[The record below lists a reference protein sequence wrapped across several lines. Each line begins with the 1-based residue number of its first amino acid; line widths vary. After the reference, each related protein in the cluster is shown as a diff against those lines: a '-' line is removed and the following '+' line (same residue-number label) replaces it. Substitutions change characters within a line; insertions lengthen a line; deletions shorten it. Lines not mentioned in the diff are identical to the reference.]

1 MYGGCDAVLLQP
13 GWGQI
18 QRAGQWHVTRVL
30 LNVSLRCS
38 LLIAIAALTSC
49 IVLMDILPAALI
61 LTGNRRWRDKLI
73 VSQPFPS
80 LPSLLLVAD
89 CVLVSHAS
97 LVAYESVTWYLQ
109 PKSVMGSILVPVTQH
124 HVCPMYSITVCRIC
138 KPALLWYMLMYIHSL
153 HVHGMAC
160 HAWLMQGSSAPE

>member
-80 LPSLLLVAD
+80 LPPLLLVAGG
-89 CVLVSHAS
+89 VVVSHAS
-97 LVAYESVTWYLQ
+97 LVAYESVT
-109 PKSVMGSILVPVTQH
+109 LVFAAQKRRGQYTCSCDPTPCLPNVEHTET
-124 HVCPMYSITVCRIC
+124 CCRIS
-138 KPALLWYMLMYIHSL
+138 KPALLWYMLMHTYTACMCMEWL
-153 HVHGMAC
+153 VMHG
-160 HAWLMQGSSAPE
+160 